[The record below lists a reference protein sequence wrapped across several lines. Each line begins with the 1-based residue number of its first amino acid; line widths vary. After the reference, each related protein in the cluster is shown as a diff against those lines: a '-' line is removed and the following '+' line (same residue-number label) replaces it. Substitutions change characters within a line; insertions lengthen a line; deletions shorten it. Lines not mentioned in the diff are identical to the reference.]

1 METKYNIED
10 FHRLWKTLLIS
21 VKNKYEAQPVVLTV
35 AGSTISTL
43 GNFSASTGKGK
54 SKKTFNVCAI
64 VAAAISGQKVL
75 NYEAHFP
82 EGKRRI
88 LYFDTEQSSY
98 HCQKVLR
105 RINMLAGLS
114 PDQDCEMIEFVKLRE
129 LGPLERR
136 QVIDM
141 AMAEHSDIG
150 LVIIDGLRDLLFDI
164 NSSTEASDVIGL
176 LMKWTSY
183 YNLHVHTVL
192 HLNKGD
198 DNVRGHIGTELINKA
213 ETVLQITKNEFNPG
227 ISHVKATMLRDKDF
241 APFAFRINDDDLPEL
256 VTGVVPDSDDSK
268 QSAFDPEKLSW
279 DAHSQALDVAFDG
292 VEQPILYTA
301 LLARLVEGYKSIMIK
316 RGKNT
321 HKKTLQYL
329 LKINAIQKQDKGY
342 CYNEGFLQEVEG
354 DE

>member
-1 METKYNIED
+1 METKINKEE
-10 FHRLWKTLLIS
+10 FQRLWKTLLIS
-21 VKNKYEAQPVVLTV
+21 VKNKYAAQPVVMTV

-64 VAAAISGQKVL
+64 VAAAISGNKVL

-82 EGKRRI
+82 EGKRRV

-98 HCQKVLR
+98 HCQKVLK
-105 RINMLAGLS
+105 RINLLAGLS
-114 PDQDCEMIEFVKLRE
+114 PDQDCELLEFIKLRE
-129 LGPLERR
+129 LGPVERR

-141 AMAEHSDIG
+141 ALAEHSDVG
-150 LVIIDGLRDLLFDI
+150 LVVIDGLRDLLFDI

-176 LMKWTSY
+176 LMRWTSFY
-183 YNLHVHTVL
+183 DLHLHTVL

-213 ETVLQITKNEFNPG
+213 ETILQVTRNEKDSS
-227 ISHVKATMLRDKDF
+227 ISEVRPTMLRDKDF
-241 APFAFRINDDDLPEL
+241 APFAFKINDEGLPEL
-256 VTGVVPDSDDSK
+256 TTVVVHNTDESNKTGY
-268 QSAFDPEKLSW
+268 DPEKLSW
-279 DAHSQALDVAFDG
+279 DAHRKALDVAFDG

-301 LLARLVEGYKSIMIK
+301 LLARLIVGYESLGKY

-321 HKKTLQYL
+321 HKKTLKYL
-329 LKINAIQKQDKGY
+329 LKINAIRKQDKGY
-342 CYNEGFLQEVEG
+342 CYNEGFQQEAEE